1 MLFTT
6 LIDQVTLSTID
17 TRILEQL
24 KAKVA
29 EIKTVRQQHMVIGIC
44 NHEGAIYNVVGVTGR
59 RVFMDTIDKFAGLNM
74 TDELK
79 EATRPVKGYDAIFK
93 PE

>member
-1 MLFTT
+1 MLFTK

-17 TRILEQL
+17 TRILEEL

-29 EIKTVRQQHMVIGIC
+29 EIKTVRQQHMVSGIR
-44 NHEGAIYNVVGVTGR
+44 NHEGAIYRVVGVIGL
-59 RVFMDTIDKFAGLNM
+59 RVFIDTIDKLAGLNM

-79 EATRPVKGYDAIFK
+79 EAT
-93 PE
+93 